1 MEGEVGQVLVDVLKQ
16 GKAWRA
22 RRKGSLHDGIRDQEM
37 MPSFFD
43 ENLGLGSWSV
53 KGGSA
58 SFPWAGPFPSPVGG
72 RTPHPGQRGVL
83 TCQNDS
89 QNISR
94 SYLLIIKM
102 KLY

>member
-1 MEGEVGQVLVDVLKQ
+1 MEGQEE
-16 GKAWRA
+16 
-22 RRKGSLHDGIRDQEM
+22 GSLDDGIRDQEM
-37 MPSFFD
+37 IPSFFD
-43 ENLGLGSWSV
+43 EDLGLRSWRV

-58 SFPWAGPFPSPVGG
+58 SFPWAGPFPSPMGG

-83 TCQNDS
+83 TCPNDS
-89 QNISR
+89 LNISW